1 MRSPKTGKKIYRK
14 RPESE
19 WTRATIEEQRIVSDE
34 LWQRVEA
41 RRAIVKRI
49 YSDAGR
55 GNGLLHTRSMNS
67 AYLFSGLLKCAE
79 CGASLTILWGKGRN
93 KSTQVY
99 GCPSNW
105 NRGPEVC
112 KNTARIRRDDLENAL
127 LSQLQEKILRD
138 EVIDYVME
146 KFETGLLKELENL
159 GSEMD
164 SMHTRKRELE
174 GELANLTRALASG
187 QLSPTIMA
195 AIAEREREISEITE
209 RVVSSSEESIKSRV
223 ENMRVTAR
231 TKLKDLRGL
240 LGGDVTVA
248 RAALL
253 KHVEKIEMEAS
264 GKTYVASRKLEFAG
278 AVT

>member
-1 MRSPKTGKKIYRK
+1 
-14 RPESE
+14 
-19 WTRATIEEQRIVSDE
+19 
-34 LWQRVEA
+34 
-41 RRAIVKRI
+41 
-49 YSDAGR
+49 
-55 GNGLLHTRSMNS
+55 
-67 AYLFSGLLKCAE
+67 
-79 CGASLTILWGKGRN
+79 
-93 KSTQVY
+93 
-99 GCPSNW
+99 
-105 NRGPEVC
+105 
-112 KNTARIRRDDLENAL
+112 
-127 LSQLQEKILRD
+127 
-138 EVIDYVME
+138 ME

-164 SMHTRKRELE
+164 SMHTRIRELE

-264 GKTYVASRKLEFAG
+264 GKTYVASGNWNLLGQLPAP
-278 AVT
+278 